1 MEIPKTRVL
10 FDRKNVSTKTRKAS
24 VIIEVYYQRQRKFFT
39 TGVELFKDQ
48 WKKDMVVGR
57 QDSIE
62 LMARIKA
69 IKEKID
75 EYLNERLKNNE
86 EINLEHLRSWVDG
99 HSEGRPASF
108 LVFMQQ
114 RMRERPMAEGTF
126 DQHSSVF
133 RTLKKWGKIITFSD
147 ITPANILLWDE
158 ESKRHSKSG
167 KSIEVWHKV
176 LRIYI
181 NEAVTFGYVKK
192 SPYKEFKIK
201 KDRKIKHDFLS
212 PEELKKWRTIALPTD
227 DIEKARDMF
236 VFCCYTGLSYAD
248 MKRFD
253 TRLIYE
259 SNGSMRY
266 RRGRKKNDEMF
277 NITILDPAMKI
288 IEKYGGVPMMDEH
301 VYNRY
306 LKDVACLCGISK
318 RISTHCGRV
327 TYASTVMLAN
337 GVYLKV
343 LSNAMGQLSPAK
355 CSDNHLQERRG
366 DLDFDTSVKYCG
378 YGRTPD
384 A

>member
-75 EYLNERLKNNE
+75 EYLNERLKNDE

-158 ESKRHSKSG
+158 ESKRHSKTG

-192 SPYKEFKIK
+192 SPYKDFKVK
-201 KDRKIKHDFLS
+201 RDRKIKHDFLS
-212 PEELKKWRTIALPTD
+212 PEELKKWRSIVLPSD

-277 NITILDPAMKI
+277 NITILEPAMKV

-337 GVYLKV
+337 GVSLKV
-343 LSNAMGQLSPAK
+343 LSNAMG
-355 CSDNHLQERRG
+355 H
-366 DLDFDTSVKYCG
+366 TSVRQTEEYAKL
-378 YGRTPD
+378 TQLVVD
-384 A
+384 EEFDKLNKIL

>member
-10 FDRKNVSTKTRKAS
+10 FDRKNVSSKTRKAS

-75 EYLNERLKNNE
+75 DYLNERLKNDE

-133 RTLKKWGKIITFSD
+133 RTLRKWGKIITFSD

-158 ESKRHSKSG
+158 ESKRHSQSG

-192 SPYKEFKIK
+192 SPYKDFKVK

-212 PEELKKWRTIALPTD
+212 PEELKKWRTIVLPSD

-277 NITILDPAMKI
+277 NITILEPAMKV
-288 IEKYGGVPMMDEH
+288 IEKYGGVPMMDDH

-306 LKDVACLCGISK
+306 LKDIACLCGISK

-337 GVYLKV
+337 GVSLKV
-343 LSNAMGQLSPAK
+343 LSNAMG
-355 CSDNHLQERRG
+355 H
-366 DLDFDTSVKYCG
+366 TSVRQTEEYAKL
-378 YGRTPD
+378 TQLVVD
-384 A
+384 EEFDKLNKIL

>member
-1 MEIPKTRVL
+1 MEIPKTRVI
-10 FDRKNVSTKTRKAS
+10 FDRKNVSTKTKKAS
-24 VIIEVYYQRQRKFFT
+24 VIIEVYYQRKRKFFT
-39 TGVELFKDQ
+39 TGVELFRDQ

-57 QDSIE
+57 QDSLE

-69 IKEKID
+69 IKERID
-75 EYLNERLKNNE
+75 DYLNERLKNNE
-86 EINLEHLRSWVDG
+86 EINLEHLRSWIDG

-114 RMRERPMAEGTF
+114 RMRERPMADGTWK
-126 DQHSSVF
+126 QHHSVF
-133 RTLKKWGKIITFSD
+133 KTLKSWGKIVTFSD

-158 ESKRHSKSG
+158 ESKRHSETG

-192 SPYKEFKIK
+192 SPYKDFRVK

-212 PEELKKWRTIALPTD
+212 PEELKKWRSVVLPTA

-248 MKRFD
+248 MRRFD

-266 RRGRKKNDEMF
+266 RRGRKKTDEMF
-277 NITILDPAMKI
+277 NITILDPAKKI
-288 IEKYGGVPMMDEH
+288 IEKYGSVPMMDAH

-306 LKDVACLCGISK
+306 LKDIACLCGISK
-318 RISTHCGRV
+318 KLSSHCGRC
-327 TYASTVMLAN
+327 TFASTVMLAH
-337 GVYLKV
+337 GVSLKV
-343 LSNAMGQLSPAK
+343 LSNAMG
-355 CSDNHLQERRG
+355 H
-366 DLDFDTSVKYCG
+366 TSVRQTEEYAKL
-378 YGRTPD
+378 TQLVVD
-384 A
+384 EEFDKLSKIL

>member
-10 FDRKNVSTKTRKAS
+10 FDRKNVSSKTKKAS

-75 EYLNERLKNNE
+75 EYLNERLKNDE

-158 ESKRHSKSG
+158 ESKRHSKTG

-192 SPYKEFKIK
+192 SPYKDFKVK
-201 KDRKIKHDFLS
+201 RDRKIKHDFLS
-212 PEELKKWRTIALPTD
+212 PEELKKWRSIVLPSD

-277 NITILDPAMKI
+277 NITILEPAMKV
-288 IEKYGGVPMMDEH
+288 IEKYGGVPMMDDH

-306 LKDVACLCGISK
+306 LKDIACLCGISK

-337 GVYLKV
+337 GVSLKV
-343 LSNAMGQLSPAK
+343 LSNAMG
-355 CSDNHLQERRG
+355 H
-366 DLDFDTSVKYCG
+366 TSVRQTEEYAKL
-378 YGRTPD
+378 TQLVVD
-384 A
+384 EEFDKLNKIL

>member
-10 FDRKNVSTKTRKAS
+10 FDRKNVSSKTKKAS

-75 EYLNERLKNNE
+75 EYLNERLKNDE

-158 ESKRHSKSG
+158 ESKRHSKTG

-192 SPYKEFKIK
+192 SPYKDFKVK
-201 KDRKIKHDFLS
+201 RDRKIKHDFLS
-212 PEELKKWRTIALPTD
+212 PEELKKWRSIVLPSD

-277 NITILDPAMKI
+277 NITILEPAMKV
-288 IEKYGGVPMMDEH
+288 IEKYGGVPMMDDH

-306 LKDVACLCGISK
+306 LKDIACLCGISK
-318 RISTHCGRV
+318 RISSHCGRC
-327 TYASTVMLAN
+327 TFASSVMLAN
-337 GVYLKV
+337 GVSLKV
-343 LSNAMGQLSPAK
+343 LSNAMG
-355 CSDNHLQERRG
+355 H
-366 DLDFDTSVKYCG
+366 TSVRQTEEYAKL
-378 YGRTPD
+378 TQLVVD
-384 A
+384 EEFDKLNKII

>member
-10 FDRKNVSTKTRKAS
+10 FDRKNVSSKTRKAS

-75 EYLNERLKNNE
+75 EYLNERLKNDE

-147 ITPANILLWDE
+147 ITPVNILLWDE
-158 ESKRHSKSG
+158 ESKRHSKTG

-192 SPYKEFKIK
+192 SPYKDFKVK
-201 KDRKIKHDFLS
+201 RDRKIKHNFLS
-212 PEELKKWRTIALPTD
+212 PEELKKWRTIVLPSD

-277 NITILDPAMKI
+277 NITILEPAMKVI
-288 IEKYGGVPMMDEH
+288 DKYGGVPMMDDH

-306 LKDVACLCGISK
+306 LKDIACLCGISK
-318 RISTHCGRV
+318 RISSHCGRC
-327 TYASTVMLAN
+327 TFASSVMLAN
-337 GVYLKV
+337 GVSLKV
-343 LSNAMGQLSPAK
+343 LSNAMG
-355 CSDNHLQERRG
+355 H
-366 DLDFDTSVKYCG
+366 TSVRQTEEYAKL
-378 YGRTPD
+378 TQLVVD
-384 A
+384 EEFDKLNKIL

>member
-1 MEIPKTRVL
+1 MDIPKTRVI
-10 FDRKNVSTKTRKAS
+10 FDRKNVSTKTKKAS
-24 VIIEVYYQRQRKFFT
+24 VIVEVYYQRQRKFFS
-39 TGVELFKDQ
+39 TGVELYKDQ

-57 QDSIE
+57 HDAID
-62 LMARIKA
+62 LMNRIKT

-126 DQHSSVF
+126 DQHSSVW
-133 RTLKKWGKIITFSD
+133 RNLKRWGKIITFSD
-147 ITPANILLWDE
+147 ITLFNIILWDE
-158 ESKRHSKSG
+158 ESKRHSETG
-167 KSIEVWHKV
+167 KTIETWHKV

-181 NEAVTFGYVKK
+181 NEAVALGYVKK

-212 PEELKKWRTIALPTD
+212 PEELKKWRSITLPTD

-236 VFCCYTGLSYAD
+236 VFCCYTSLSYAD
-248 MKRFD
+248 MKKFD
-253 TRLIYE
+253 TRLIFE

-277 NITILDPAMKI
+277 NITILDPAMKVL
-288 IEKYGGVPMMDEH
+288 EKYGGVPMMDNH
-301 VYNRY
+301 IYNRY
-306 LKDVACLCGISK
+306 LKDIACLCGISK
-318 RISTHCGRV
+318 KLSSHCGR
-327 TYASTVMLAN
+327 TTFASTVMLVN
-337 GVYLKV
+337 KVPLNV
-343 LSNAMGQLSPAK
+343 LSNAMG
-355 CSDNHLQERRG
+355 H
-366 DLDFDTSVKYCG
+366 TSVRQTEEYAKLTQTVVDEEFDRLG
-378 YGRTPD
+378 TII
-384 A
+384 